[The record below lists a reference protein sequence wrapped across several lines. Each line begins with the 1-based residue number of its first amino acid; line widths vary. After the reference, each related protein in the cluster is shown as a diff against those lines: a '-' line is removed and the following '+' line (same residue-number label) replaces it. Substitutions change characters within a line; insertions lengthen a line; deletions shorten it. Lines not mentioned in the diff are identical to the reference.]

1 MSSLTDIIFLLLIFF
16 MLTSSLIQPNAI
28 NMKLPTTSRSKV
40 PSQKKL
46 DKVEIRKNGRYYFN
60 GRRTNLEDL
69 ERRLR
74 SKASGGGY
82 NLGISNTRDA
92 TGGDV
97 APVLD
102 MTLRLEIN
110 PVFLTN
116 I

>member
-28 NMKLPTTSRSKV
+28 NMKLPTTSRTKT

-46 DKVEIRKNGRYYFN
+46 DKVEIRKDGRYYFN
-60 GRRTNLEDL
+60 GKRMNLEDL

-82 NLGISNTRDA
+82 NLGISNTKDA

-102 MTLRLEIN
+102 MTLRLKIN
-110 PVFLTN
+110 PVFLTD